1 MTNIKDKKMSKEY
14 KIIQVALDIFQEKG
28 YEKTTIRDIMLK
40 TEFGLGTF
48 YLYFKSKQDL
58 KEKIILDKAIN
69 LVIQAEH
76 KCTQTDPIEKYTCF
90 LNYIIDYLIENPFDL
105 ELISQNINWT
115 LYTKIENDKRFIEA
129 DTTLKFILS
138 KYEKLFSHKY
148 SYSQKL
154 YILSLTIEIV
164 ISTCKS
170 AIMKDSILSID
181 EMKAVL
187 FEVIKKI
194 LISNGD

>member
-1 MTNIKDKKMSKEY
+1 M
-14 KIIQVALDIFQEKG
+14 
-28 YEKTTIRDIMLK
+28 
-40 TEFGLGTF
+40 
-48 YLYFKSKQDL
+48 
-58 KEKIILDKAIN
+58 
-69 LVIQAEH
+69 
-76 KCTQTDPIEKYTCF
+76 
-90 LNYIIDYLIENPFDL
+90 NYIIDYLIENPFDL

-187 FEVIKKI
+187 FEVIKKY
-194 LISNGD
+194 